1 MPPVAE
7 WLLEEEFAVGHENV
21 AEPSVNGPRLF
32 TARYLAEGVLTG
44 GKVVPVRIPMHPPLI
59 SLPYELEETA
69 WLLVREPWMA
79 GEWPWLSPTF
89 LGLPRLP
96 GRSEDREGA

>member
-1 MPPVAE
+1 M
-7 WLLEEEFAVGHENV
+7 GHENV

-32 TARYLAEGVLTG
+32 TARYLAEGVLTA
-44 GKVVPVRIPMHPPLI
+44 GKVVPVRISMHPPLI

-79 GEWPWLSPTF
+79 GEWPWLSP
-89 LGLPRLP
+89 
-96 GRSEDREGA
+96 